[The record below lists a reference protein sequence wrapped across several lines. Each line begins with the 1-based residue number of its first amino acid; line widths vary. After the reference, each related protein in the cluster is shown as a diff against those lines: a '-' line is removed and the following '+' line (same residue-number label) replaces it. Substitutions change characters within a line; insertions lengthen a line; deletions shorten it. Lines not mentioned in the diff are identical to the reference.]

1 MPRLSVDIDLTYV
14 PVEDRDTSIE
24 KINKALASISA
35 RVIAANPV
43 VTVHHREDVCKLL
56 ISRQGT
62 DIKIEVNLVGRGVID
77 DPVRMPLCERAQKD
91 FEVFCEVP
99 VVPLGQLFG
108 GKICAA
114 LDRQHPRDLFDT
126 RYMLKTEGFSDQIR
140 KGFIYCL
147 LGSDRPMNE
156 VLKPNFQ
163 DNVKPWTISLME

>member
-1 MPRLSVDIDLTYV
+1 MQGQAYKNQVSLLLDVLPEVARETCFALHGGTAINLFVRDMPRLSVDIDLTYV

-99 VVPLGQLFG
+99 V
-108 GKICAA
+108 CAA
-114 LDRQHPRDLFDT
+114 RPT
-126 RYMLKTEGFSDQIR
+126 IR
-140 KGFIYCL
+140 RKNLRCSGPTAP
-147 LGSDRPMNE
+147 S
-156 VLKPNFQ
+156 
-163 DNVKPWTISLME
+163 